1 MHQKIQ
7 IPRLFPFSYA
17 NNHWQIM
24 FSNFPDRIC
33 YTFRIMASSI
43 EFIYKASQ
51 SFKLEATNFYLGMA
65 QGRRTFAR
73 GRFVVSKEETEG
85 GTMWME

>member
-1 MHQKIQ
+1 MQQKIQ
-7 IPRLFPFSYA
+7 ILRLFPFSYA

-43 EFIYKASQ
+43 GFIYKASQ

-73 GRFVVSKEETEG
+73 GRFVVSKEETER